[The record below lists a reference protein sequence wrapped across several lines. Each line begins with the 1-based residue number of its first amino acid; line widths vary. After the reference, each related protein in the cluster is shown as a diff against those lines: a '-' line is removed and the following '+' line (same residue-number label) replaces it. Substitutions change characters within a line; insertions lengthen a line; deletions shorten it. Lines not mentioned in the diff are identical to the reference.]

1 MDPDILK
8 RLRTIVKDVCGV
20 SNSIVA
26 PRLILDVIDERLV
39 PAFIR
44 AVCEEFEID
53 LPENFVDDETTFR
66 ELLEFITEP

>member
-20 SNSIVA
+20 SNPIVA
-26 PRLILDVIDERLV
+26 PRLILDVVDERLI
-39 PAFIR
+39 PAFLD